1 MKTTFSKRKSDNV
14 EPFMLQVLILI
25 NAAMIC
31 RVCLLNVK
39 KSAVL
44 CSLCSLVSHAKCA
57 INAPPTCDLR
67 AQLLLY
73 AQYAEKGNPA
83 SVYSNPAEILGDMGQ
98 NVAMSDVPF
107 VDHNSNHTPR
117 TSIDS
122 PQSPHSQTSNNMVE
136 HPPPTAFKFMAAF
149 RRSRTNLSPEPV
161 MPSSATSRDGDEGVP
176 PARRRPQMLTKRSD
190 SRPLSVTSDS
200 TGLSSLRSAATA
212 AESFSSRQNTSGKR
226 SQASN
231 GDKQRPV
238 SDGVALE
245 RGGRSGKANMIS
257 SGISE
262 AATDVDD
269 PPSNGIPGGMP
280 NDAKKKKH
288 RSKSSNSSCR
298 IQ

>member
-1 MKTTFSKRKSDNV
+1 MV
-14 EPFMLQVLILI
+14 
-25 NAAMIC
+25 C
-31 RVCLLNVK
+31 RVCSLNVK

-44 CSLCSLVSHAKCA
+44 CSQCSLISHAKCA

-83 SVYSNPAEILGDMGQ
+83 SVYSNPAEIISDMGQ

-107 VDHNSNHTPR
+107 VDHNNHTPR
-117 TSIDS
+117 NSIDS
-122 PQSPHSQTSNNMVE
+122 PQSPHSPTSIGTADR
-136 HPPPTAFKFMAAF
+136 PPTAFKFMAAF

-161 MPSSATSRDGDEGVP
+161 VPSSAASNGTSRDGDEGVS
-176 PARRRPQMLTKRSD
+176 PARRRPQVLTKRSD

-226 SQASN
+226 SQTSN
-231 GDKQRPV
+231 GDKQRPM

-245 RGGRSGKANMIS
+245 RGRSGKANMMS
-257 SGISE
+257 SGSKS
-262 AATDVDD
+262 ATTDKDD
-269 PPSNGIPGGMP
+269 PPSTSIPGGMP
-280 NDAKKKKH
+280 NDAKKKH
-288 RSKSSNSSCR
+288 RSKSSNSSCQ